1 MSIDRYFDKFP
12 TISYKNNLVV
22 DITKRVTLLEK
33 VSRNPYIFYPYD
45 IVSDERADQLSSR
58 YYQDSYKSWMLYL
71 SNKITDPYYEWY
83 LTEKEFLEFIEK
95 KYGSL
100 YNSYQKTKFYRNA
113 WESTENLDV
122 SGYNAL
128 SFERRKYWEPNYQN
142 NLPNVISYSRKQ
154 VDWAVSTNRIMS
166 YEVANNNF
174 IKDEIVN
181 ITLDNGQNF
190 GKGQVLK
197 TLEDQ
202 VYVYHVSGFYDVHEE
217 TTTYDQSNNITNGYM
232 VGTESLVN
240 TNVLSVNTVL
250 VNIPED
256 EIVYWKPITYYD
268 YEYEKNEYNRSI
280 RIIDKDQAETAVN
293 NLTELL
299 SE

>member
-12 TISYKNNLVV
+12 VTAYKNNLSV
-22 DITKRVTLLEK
+22 DITKRVALLDK

-58 YYQDSYKSWMLYL
+58 YYQDSYKSWILYL
-71 SNKITDPYYEWY
+71 SNKISDPYYEWY
-83 LTEKEFLEFIEK
+83 LTERQFIEFLEK

-100 YNSYQKTKFYRNA
+100 YDSQQKIKFYRND
-113 WESTENLDV
+113 WETAENLDP

-128 SFERRKYWEPNYQN
+128 TPDRKKYWEPNYQN
-142 NLPNVISYSRKQ
+142 NTSRVMFYTRKQ
-154 VDWAVSTNRIMS
+154 VDWSATTNRIMV
-166 YEVANNNF
+166 YNVENNSF
-174 IKDEIVN
+174 IKDEIVK
-181 ITLDNGQNF
+181 ITLDGNRNF
-190 GKGQVLK
+190 GKGQVSKVLGN
-197 TLEDQ
+197 Q
-202 VYVYHVSGFYDVHEE
+202 IYVQHISGFYDVSEDYTE
-217 TTTYDQSNNITNGYM
+217 YNESNVITNGYM
-232 VGTESLVN
+232 VGSESSVD
-240 TNVLSVNTVL
+240 TRILSVRTAV
-250 VNIPED
+250 VNIPDD
-256 EIVYWKPITYYD
+256 ELVYWKPITYYD